1 MNSHNAKLATA
12 ARKAPVQVDADLHDV
27 KVLRS
32 SIKDVDGLEDVDGLT
47 IADDFDIGGDP
58 YNSTGAH
65 CIIKS
70 DKNRED

>member
-1 MNSHNAKLATA
+1 MNSHNAKLTA
-12 ARKAPVQVDADLHDV
+12 AVRKAPVQADTDLHNV
-27 KVLRS
+27 QVLRS
-32 SIKDVDGLEDVDGLT
+32 SIKDVDGLA

>member
-1 MNSHNAKLATA
+1 MNSHNAKLTA
-12 ARKAPVQVDADLHDV
+12 AVRKAPIQVNADLHDV
-27 KVLRS
+27 QVLRS
-32 SIKDVDGLEDVDGLT
+32 SIKDVDGLEDVDGLA

>member
-12 ARKAPVQVDADLHDV
+12 ASEAPVQVNTDLHDV
-27 KVLRS
+27 QVLRS
-32 SIKDVDGLEDVDGLT
+32 SIKDDEGLT

-70 DKNRED
+70 DKNRQ

>member
-12 ARKAPVQVDADLHDV
+12 ASKAPVQVNTDLQDV
-27 KVLRS
+27 QVLRS
-32 SIKDVDGLEDVDGLT
+32 SIKDDEGLT

-70 DKNRED
+70 DKNRQK

>member
-12 ARKAPVQVDADLHDV
+12 AGKAPVQVNTDLHDV
-27 KVLRS
+27 QVLRS
-32 SIKDVDGLEDVDGLT
+32 SIKDDEGLT

-70 DKNRED
+70 DKRRQK